1 MACKSTA
8 QRVRVVAL
16 FVQSAARMKRAL
28 IAVIAMSCT
37 RQMDTGTDATPGG
50 QDAHHGDG
58 TIAMIDAPAGSSD
71 AAAACKPAN
80 ALYGD
85 GHHNPGQDCMNSC
98 HFHGFAFAGT
108 LMQADGHTPA
118 AGATVSIVDNN
129 GAKQDVVAGANG
141 NFYTFFPVAFPIR
154 VTASLCPSVQV
165 MTDHVTKAGC
175 NASDCHGGSQG
186 LAHL

>member
-1 MACKSTA
+1 VHSG
-8 QRVRVVAL
+8 
-16 FVQSAARMKRAL
+16 ARMKRAL

-37 RQMDTGTDATPGG
+37 RQMDTGTDAPPGG
-50 QDAHHGDG
+50 HPDGHTGDG
-58 TIAMIDAPAGSSD
+58 PAMMIDAPVTGTD
-71 AAAACKPAN
+71 AAAPCKPPST
-80 ALYGD
+80 LYGD
-85 GHHNPGQDCMNSC
+85 GHHNPGQDCMNNC

-118 AGATVSIVDNN
+118 TGATVTVVDANNNSQDIVV
-129 GAKQDVVAGANG
+129 GTNG

-154 VTASLCPSVQV
+154 VQASLCPSVQAMV
-165 MTDHVTKAGC
+165 SHPTKGGC

>member
-1 MACKSTA
+1 
-8 QRVRVVAL
+8 
-16 FVQSAARMKRAL
+16 MKRAL
-28 IAVIAMSCT
+28 LAVIAMSSAMSCT
-37 RQMDTGTDATPGG
+37 RQMDTGTDAAPGG
-50 QDAHHGDG
+50 HDAHHGDG
-58 TIAMIDAPAGSSD
+58 PSSMIDAPVGGGSD
-71 AAAACKPAN
+71 AAPMCKPAN
-80 ALYGD
+80 ALHSD

-118 AGATVSIVDNN
+118 VGATVSIVDNN
-129 GAKQDVVAGANG
+129 GGTQDVVVGTNG